1 MSDCKTVQLV
11 GGPFH
16 GDTTELGEGRPL
28 VLFDQAS
35 CMEGA
40 KYTLDPKQRA
50 YIYEGTP
57 STEEAASLLHW
68 FEPFLKEYEDDS
80 YQSESRQGPGQCCE
94 ISSRNQQGDARVL
107 PEGQDEV
114 PPESQSEVQATLW

>member
-1 MSDCKTVQLV
+1 MSGCKIVQLV

-16 GDTTELGEGRPL
+16 GDTTELGEGKPL
-28 VLFDQAS
+28 VMFDQTS

-40 KYTLDPKQRA
+40 KYTLDPEQCA

-68 FEPFLKEYEDDS
+68 FEPFLKEYEDDAIH
-80 YQSESRQGPGQCCE
+80 QGRDRESHEQATPERQE
-94 ISSRNQQGDARVL
+94 IQ
-107 PEGQDEV
+107 GQDEV

>member
-1 MSDCKTVQLV
+1 MSGCKIVQLV

-16 GDTTELGEGRPL
+16 GDTTELGEGKPL
-28 VLFDQAS
+28 VMFDQTS

-40 KYTLDPKQRA
+40 KYTLDPEQCA

-68 FEPFLKEYEDDS
+68 FEPFLKEYEDAAV
-80 YQSESRQGPGQCCE
+80 RQGQASEADETGELLGQ
-94 ISSRNQQGDARVL
+94 G